1 MAQTEPIVFFNGELK
16 PESQVGIS
24 IRDRGYLYGDAVF
37 DAARTFNG
45 TPFRLKEH
53 VQRLYDSLRYLRI
66 DPAMEPQE
74 MADWSR
80 QVVEHN
86 YELLPPGQDL
96 WVMQRISRGIEPILP
111 TDEMRATILIETH
124 AIPFARRAS
133 LYRDGAAVITPSVP
147 RVPPRFISPRA
158 KTHNYLNLILGELEA
173 QATDPDAWA
182 VLLDESGNLTEG
194 RGSNIFL
201 VKNGTV
207 STPKGQY
214 VLEGITRGV
223 AMDLATGLNMP
234 VEERDLDLYDA
245 YTADEAFLT
254 STSLCICPISSVN
267 GTPIAGGTTPGI
279 VTRRLMDAFS
289 DLAGMDFEGQ
299 YLAHLE

>member
-1 MAQTEPIVFFNGELK
+1 MALAEPIVFFNGELK

-45 TPFRLKEH
+45 TPFRLPEH
-53 VQRLYDSLRYLRI
+53 VHRLYDSLRYLRI
-66 DPAMEPQE
+66 DPGIEPPEME
-74 MADWSR
+74 DWSR

-86 YELLPPGQDL
+86 YKLLPPGQDM

-111 TDEMRATILIETH
+111 GDVMHPTVLIETH
-124 AIPFARRAS
+124 PIPFARRAS
-133 LYRDGAAVITPSVP
+133 LYRDGAAIFTPSVP
-147 RVPPRFISPRA
+147 RVPPRFVSPRA
-158 KTHNYLNLILGELEA
+158 KTHNYLNLILGDLEA
-173 QATDPDAWA
+173 AASDPDAWS
-182 VLLDESGNLTEG
+182 VLLDEAGNLTEG

-201 VKNGTV
+201 VKDGAV
-207 STPKGQY
+207 ATPKGQY

-223 AMDLATGLNMP
+223 AMNLAVGLNMP

-254 STSLCICPISSVN
+254 STSLCICPISSFN
-267 GTPIAGGTTPGI
+267 GT
-279 VTRRLMDAFS
+279 
-289 DLAGMDFEGQ
+289 
-299 YLAHLE
+299 